1 MIAETSNDETK
12 YPCLVSRQVLSVVCG
27 IIRNPP
33 HIRHY
38 DTLKSKIIEFFL
50 QSESAQ
56 LKLLL
61 QDLQLGELAMV
72 ADKICEISYFQAV
85 SEVRQEQ
92 VSVLIQALRDE
103 ISVLSDSQDRLS
115 KQQARS
121 SFRWRRNRS
130 SQSSGQIPENLSTV
144 FRYHYRFRKKAKA
157 RKCVNPC
164 QHSEN

>member
-1 MIAETSNDETK
+1 LVIAETSNEETK

-33 HIRHY
+33 HIRAY
-38 DTLKSKIIEFFL
+38 DTLKSKIIQIFS

-72 ADKICEISYFQAV
+72 ADKFCEMSYFQAV
-85 SEVRQEQ
+85 SEVHQEQ

-103 ISVLSDSQDRLS
+103 ISVLSASEDRLS
-115 KQQARS
+115 KQQERRW
-121 SFRWRRNRS
+121 FRWRRNLS
-130 SQSSGQIPENLSTV
+130 SHNLQVKSLKT
-144 FRYHYRFRKKAKA
+144 
-157 RKCVNPC
+157 
-164 QHSEN
+164 